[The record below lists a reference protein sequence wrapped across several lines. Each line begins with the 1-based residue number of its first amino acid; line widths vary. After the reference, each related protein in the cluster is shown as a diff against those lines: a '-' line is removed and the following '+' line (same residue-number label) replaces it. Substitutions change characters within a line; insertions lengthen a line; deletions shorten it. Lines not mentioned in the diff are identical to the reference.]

1 MSDREEP
8 VENLLRFQTN
18 VFDNFPEA
26 IITVSAAG
34 DITGWNKAAEAL
46 YGWQAEEAIGQ
57 RLAELVKMEYQEGET
72 CEMALAH
79 LVAEGYWRGNTIQ
92 TKRDGT
98 RFIAAS
104 TVNAIWDETGHLVGM
119 VGINRDITD
128 QVRTEIELRQSEER
142 LRLLAQHMPVM
153 LDALDADGTIIVWNR
168 ECERVTGYSAA
179 EIVGNPRA
187 WEILY
192 PDAADCHVIEAE
204 KSVYCSNYRNVE
216 RQITC
221 KDGSVKTIAW
231 SSDADLFPVPG
242 WASWHI
248 GVDVTDRV
256 RTQATLHETLQA
268 FQALFDS
275 SPVAVVVI
283 DPAHRVVLWN
293 PAAERTFGWSA
304 AEVIGKPLP
313 IVPPDRQHE
322 FHLLNDR
329 VWDGEALT
337 NVEVRRRCKDGSLI
351 DISLSAAPL
360 RDASGKIYGVM
371 GVMLDISGRKRM
383 EAALRE
389 ANSVLRALN
398 ESSPLAVTVTDL
410 DGKIT
415 TWNPAAERM
424 FGWQAEEVLG
434 QPNPTVPETFQQ
446 QRLALRNRVLRGET
460 LIGLE
465 QSRQRKDG
473 TLIDVEVSL
482 APLYDA
488 ARDIHGV
495 ISVIADITERKRTEA
510 AEREQ
515 RVLAEALR
523 DSAAAMVSTLEPQ
536 VVMRRI
542 LDNVG
547 RVVPHD
553 SANIM
558 LIEEGEARVVY
569 WRGYTPEAETYLRE
583 LRLPLDLPTLR
594 AMIETG
600 RPYLIPDTLADPK
613 WIRMPQNAWVR
624 SYVSA
629 PLQTRAQVI
638 GFLNL
643 NSATLNFYTTDH
655 AERLRA
661 FADQAAIAIENAQL
675 YDESL
680 RYTDQLERRVAERT
694 AALQSEQARLRTIL
708 DAMGEGLIYEEQHR
722 PVFVNQ
728 AFVHM
733 SGYSQEE
740 LLADTASI
748 YRHLLK
754 PIPGRKDLQETIA
767 TVARQGR
774 TWQGEFRMRRKDG
787 SEFDAGVTIAAVTGP
802 KGVPIGSVALFR
814 DVTQERD
821 LQAQKDH
828 FITHASHELRT
839 PIANL
844 KTRLYLLARQPN
856 RLDEHLTVLEE
867 VTEHMSGL
875 VENLLEITRLQTTP
889 LLSEQREAVLQT
901 LVVDAL
907 EHRLAQ
913 AEARLIRLESD
924 FPAQPLRILGD
935 PARITRAIASLIDY
949 ALRQTSPEGK
959 VQVGLAQGENDRRKY
974 ALITVRDGGPGT
986 PPDLLAGLFEPFAHV
1001 SEGGQRGSGLALAI
1015 ARRIVEIHGGTIA
1028 ASSQA
1033 GQGTT
1038 FTLYLPLL

>member
-1 MSDREEP
+1 M
-8 VENLLRFQTN
+8 ENLLHSQAN

-26 IITVSAAG
+26 IVTTNTVG

-57 RLAELVKMEYQEGET
+57 RLEELIKMEYQEGET
-72 CEMALAH
+72 CEMALAR
-79 LVAEGYWRGNTIQ
+79 LIAEGYWRGNTIQ

-104 TVNAIWDETGHLVGM
+104 TVNALQDETGRLVGT
-119 VGINRDITD
+119 VGINRDITT
-128 QVRTEIELRQSEER
+128 QVRAEIELRQSEER

-153 LDALDADGTIIVWNR
+153 LDALDADGNIIVWNK

-187 WEILY
+187 WEMLY
-192 PDAADCHVIEAE
+192 PDPAYRHVIEAE
-204 KSVYCSNYRNVE
+204 RSAYGSNYRNVE

-221 KDGSVKTIAW
+221 KDGSIKTIAW

-248 GVDVTDRV
+248 GVDVTERV
-256 RTQATLHETLQA
+256 HTQATLYETLQA

-275 SPVAVVVI
+275 SPVAVIVI
-283 DPAHRVVLWN
+283 DRSCRVMMWS

-304 AEVIGKPLP
+304 AEVTGRLLP
-313 IVPPDRQHE
+313 IVPPDYQHE
-322 FHLLNDR
+322 FYLLNDR

-337 NVEVRRRCKDGSLI
+337 NVEVRRQRKDGSLI

-360 RDASGKIYGVM
+360 RDANGKIYGAM
-371 GVMLDISGRKRM
+371 AVMLDISGRKRM

-389 ANSVLRALN
+389 ANGVLRALN

-415 TWNPAAERM
+415 MWNPAAERM

-434 QPNPTVPETFQQ
+434 QPNPSVPETFQP
-446 QRLALRNRVLRGET
+446 QRLELRNRVLQGET

-465 QSRQRKDG
+465 QRRQCKDG

-488 ARDIHGV
+488 AGDIHGV
-495 ISVIADITERKRTEA
+495 ISVIMDITKRKRTEA

-515 RVLAEALR
+515 RILAKALR

-542 LDNVG
+542 LENVG

-569 WRGYTPEAETYLRE
+569 WRGYAPEAEIYLRK
-583 LRLPLDLPTLR
+583 LRLPLDIPTLR

-600 RPYLIPDTLADPK
+600 CPYLIPDTLADPK

-680 RYTDQLERRVAERT
+680 RYADQLERRVAERT

-708 DAMGEGLIYEEQHR
+708 DAMGEGLVYEEQNR

-740 LLADTASI
+740 LRADTAGI
-748 YRHLLK
+748 YHRLLN
-754 PIPGRKDLQETIA
+754 PIPGRKDLEETVA
-767 TVARQGR
+767 NVARQGR
-774 TWQGEFRMRRKDG
+774 TWQGEFKIQRKDG
-787 SEFDAGVTIAAVTGP
+787 SEFDAGVTMAAVTGP
-802 KGVPIGSVALFR
+802 EGIPIGSVALFR
-814 DVTQERD
+814 DVTQERS
-821 LQAQKDH
+821 LQAQKDR

-839 PIANL
+839 PITNL
-844 KTRLYLLARQPN
+844 KTHLYLLARQPD
-856 RLDEHLTVLEE
+856 RLNEHLAVLEE
-867 VTEHMSGL
+867 VAEYMSEL
-875 VENLLEITRLQTTP
+875 IENLLEITRLQTTT
-889 LLSEQREAVLQT
+889 LLSEQHEAVLQT
-901 LVVDAL
+901 LVADAL
-907 EHRLAQ
+907 EYRLAQ
-913 AEARLIRLESD
+913 AQARLIRLESD
-924 FPAQPLRILGD
+924 FPTQPLRILGD
-935 PARITRAIASLIDY
+935 PARITRAVASLIDY
-949 ALRQTSPEGK
+949 AIRQTPPEGE
-959 VQVGLAQGENDRRKY
+959 VQVGLVQGKDGKQRH

-986 PPDLLAGLFEPFAHV
+986 PPDLLAGLFEPFARA
-1001 SEGGQRGSGLALAI
+1001 SEGGQAGSGLGLAI
-1015 ARRIVEIHGGTIA
+1015 ARRIVELHGGTIA

-1038 FTLYLPLL
+1038 FTLRLPLL

>member
-1 MSDREEP
+1 
-8 VENLLRFQTN
+8 
-18 VFDNFPEA
+18 
-26 IITVSAAG
+26 
-34 DITGWNKAAEAL
+34 
-46 YGWQAEEAIGQ
+46 
-57 RLAELVKMEYQEGET
+57 MEYQEGET

-79 LVAEGYWRGNTIQ
+79 LIAEGYWRGNTIQ

-104 TVNAIWDETGHLVGM
+104 TVNALLDETGCLLGT
-119 VGINRDITD
+119 VGINRDITA
-128 QVRTEIELRQSEER
+128 QVRAEIELRQSEER

-153 LDALDADGTIIVWNR
+153 LDALDADGNIIVWNK

-187 WEILY
+187 WEMLY
-192 PDAADCHVIEAE
+192 PDPAYRRFIEAE
-204 KSVYCSNYRNVE
+204 RSAYGSNYRNVE

-231 SSDADLFPVPG
+231 SSDADLFSIPG

-248 GVDVTDRV
+248 GVDVTERV
-256 RTQATLHETLQA
+256 KTQATLYETLQA

-275 SPVAVVVI
+275 SPVAVIVM
-283 DPAHRVVLWN
+283 DQACRVMLWS

-337 NVEVRRRCKDGSLI
+337 NLEVRRQRKDGSLI
-351 DISLSAAPL
+351 DIGLSTAPL
-360 RDASGKIYGVM
+360 RDADGKIYGAM
-371 GVMLDISGRKRM
+371 GVMVDISGRKRM

-389 ANSVLRALN
+389 ANDVLRALN

-415 TWNPAAERM
+415 MWNPAAERM
-424 FGWQAEEVLG
+424 FGWRAEETLG
-434 QPNPTVPETFQQ
+434 KPNPSVPDTFQP
-446 QRLALRNRVLRGET
+446 QRLELRNRVLRGET

-465 QSRQRKDG
+465 QHRQRKDG

-488 ARDIHGV
+488 AGDIHGV
-495 ISVIADITERKRTEA
+495 ISVVMDITERKRAEA

-515 RVLAEALR
+515 RILAEALR

-569 WRGYTPEAETYLRE
+569 WRGYAPEAEVYLRK

-643 NSATLNFYTTDH
+643 NSATPNFYTTDH

-680 RYTDQLERRVAERT
+680 RYADQLERRVAERT

-708 DAMGEGLIYEEQHR
+708 DTMGEGLIYEEQHQ

-733 SGYSQEE
+733 SGYTQEE
-740 LLADTASI
+740 LRADTASI
-748 YRHLLK
+748 YRRLLK
-754 PIPGRKDLQETIA
+754 PIPERKDLEETIA
-767 TVARQGR
+767 SVARQGR
-774 TWQGEFRMRRKDG
+774 TWQGKFKIRRKDG
-787 SEFDAGVTIAAVTGP
+787 SEFDAGVTIAAVAGP
-802 KGVPIGSVALFR
+802 EGIPIGSVALFR
-814 DVTQERD
+814 DVTQERS
-821 LQAQKDH
+821 LQAQKDR

-844 KTRLYLLARQPN
+844 KTRLYLLARQPD
-856 RLDEHLTVLEE
+856 RLEEHLAVLEE
-867 VTEHMSGL
+867 VVEYMSGL
-875 VENLLEITRLQTTP
+875 IENLLEITRLQTTN

-901 LVVDAL
+901 LVADAL
-907 EHRLAQ
+907 EYHLAQ
-913 AEARLIRLESD
+913 AQTRPIRLESD

-949 ALRQTSPEGK
+949 AIRQTPPEGV
-959 VQVGLAQGENDRRKY
+959 VQVSLAQGEDGKRKY
-974 ALITVRDGGPGT
+974 ALITVRDGGPGA
-986 PPDLLAGLFEPFAHV
+986 PPDLLASLFEPFARA
-1001 SEGGQRGSGLALAI
+1001 SEGGQAGSGLELAV
-1015 ARRIVEIHGGTIA
+1015 ARRIVELHGGTIT

-1033 GQGTT
+1033 GQGTI
-1038 FTLYLPLL
+1038 FTLCLPLL